1 MPFQFSLAALL
12 RFRQSI
18 EQRQEILLQQANQRV
33 GGLRRGIESVQRA
46 TAEVTANDAREL
58 ASGLRAAELHF
69 SQVRRSV
76 LLEHGSRLEKEL
88 AAALQI
94 QLQQRLAFQK
104 ARQQREVVDTLKE
117 HQLQEFNQQESRD
130 EQRRLDDLFLLRRQ
144 FLHRH
149 DW

>member
-18 EQRQEILLQQANQRV
+18 EQQQETLLQQANQKV
-33 GGLRRGIESVQRA
+33 AGLRRGIEDVQRA
-46 TAEVTANDAREL
+46 AAEVTANDAREL

-69 SQVRRSV
+69 SKVRRAV
-76 LLEHGSRLEKEL
+76 LLEHYSRLEKEL
-88 AAALQI
+88 AAALQV

-104 ARQQREVVDTLKE
+104 ARQQREVVATLKE
-117 HQLQEFNQQESRD
+117 HQLQEFHQQESRD
-130 EQRRLDDLFLLRRQ
+130 EQRRLDDLLLVRREFLR
-144 FLHRH
+144 RH